1 LPDLQTRFVEPYAH
15 TDLKVVALNPDNTE
29 VENIGA
35 VAEFAYDLDI
45 HFPIGVE
52 TGDSAYDLF
61 QANYDGANPYPT
73 DVIIDRDGIIRFV
86 AVEYD
91 PVALEDALLEVLFE

>member
-1 LPDLQTRFVEPYAH
+1 M
-15 TDLKVVALNPDNTE
+15 VALNPDNTE